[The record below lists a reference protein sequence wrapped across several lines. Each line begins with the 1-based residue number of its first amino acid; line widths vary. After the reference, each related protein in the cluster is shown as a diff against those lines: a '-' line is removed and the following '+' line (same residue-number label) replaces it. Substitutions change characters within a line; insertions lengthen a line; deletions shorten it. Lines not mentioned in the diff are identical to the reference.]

1 MALAASVDE
10 YFNVLQTH
18 PAGEARDAAWA
29 LENEASIR
37 DELTARGPDCW
48 YSKIEIIKGS
58 GPFTEP
64 HSIETPPETFYNS
77 FGYGPAELVNKR
89 VLDVGT
95 FAGSM
100 TFYAEDCG
108 ADVVALDIQDPQT
121 NGFGVLHDIRKSSAT
136 HVTASIYDI
145 HPDLFGTFD
154 VVVFSGVQYHLK
166 HPLLALERLSSV
178 TAIGGEL
185 LALGTAA
192 DHWLHAPGRPPSR

>member
-89 VLDVGT
+89 VLDVGA

-100 TFYAEDCG
+100 TFCAEGCG
-108 ADVVALDIQDPQT
+108 ADVVALDIQDPQ
-121 NGFGVLHDIRKSSAT
+121 R
-136 HVTASIYDI
+136 TASAYSTTSGNRRQPTSR
-145 HPDLFGTFD
+145 HPSTTSTPTCLGR
-154 VVVFSGVQYHLK
+154 SM
-166 HPLLALERLSSV
+166 SSSS
-178 TAIGGEL
+178 
-185 LALGTAA
+185 
-192 DHWLHAPGRPPSR
+192 PGSTTT